1 MIKKIAKGWMFVI
14 GGMCFL
20 YVASEN
26 SLVTAK
32 KWYGSGDE
40 STELKWEFLPK
51 LIVRNYKEVIDIIM
65 EYHKNK

>member
-26 SLVTAK
+26 SLAIARE
-32 KWYGSGDE
+32 WCGSGDGTAE
-40 STELKWEFLPK
+40 AKWEFLPK
-51 LIVRNYKEVIDIIM
+51 VIVRNYKEAIDIIM
-65 EYHKNK
+65 EYCKNK